1 MLVYPNAKINLGLF
15 VTDKRS
21 DGYHNLSSLFL
32 PVPWQDELQIEQAD
46 SFSFSSS
53 GLAISGDPQHNL
65 VVKAFELIKSHYGI
79 SPVRIHLNKVIPM
92 GAGLGGGSADAAFTL
107 KVLNQLFALGISE
120 QTLMEHAAD
129 LGSDCPFFIKNQAA
143 LVSGR
148 GEVLDYDFNFALDA
162 KLLLVKP
169 NFSIPTAEAYAGIKP
184 KPLIQPLK
192 SILKASKAA
201 WPNALHND
209 FEQVL
214 FPLYPELDRI
224 KQRLY
229 EAGAF
234 YAAMSGSGS
243 CLFGLFEEVPDLPE
257 EFSDYQ
263 HYSCRLKLTT

>member
-46 SFSFSSS
+46 TFSFSSS
-53 GLAISGDPQHNL
+53 GLAISGNPQHNL
-65 VVKAFELIKSHYGI
+65 VVKAYELMRSHYGI
-79 SPVRIHLNKVIPM
+79 SPVSIHLNKVIPM

-107 KVLNQLFALGISE
+107 KVLDQLFALDLSE
-120 QTLMEHAAD
+120 QTLKEHAGV

-148 GEVLDYDFNFALDA
+148 GEVLDYDFNFTLDA
-162 KLLLVKP
+162 QLLLVKP

-184 KPLIQPLK
+184 QALVQPLQ
-192 SILKASKAA
+192 SILKASKSTWSAD
-201 WPNALHND
+201 LRND
-209 FEQVL
+209 FEAVL
-214 FPLYPELDRI
+214 FPLYPELAEI

-243 CLFGLFEEVPDLPE
+243 CMFGLFEETPNLPQ
-257 EFSDYQ
+257 EFSEYQ
-263 HYSCRLKLTT
+263 HYSCRLKLTI